1 LPTIKITF
9 ISQPHTHTVHIVK
22 SQMKMTMTAIRLYRC

>member
-1 LPTIKITF
+1 
-9 ISQPHTHTVHIVK
+9 VHIVK